1 MLRLDKVSFQY
12 DQQKIF
18 SDISIEISAGE
29 HLLIH
34 GASGCGKT
42 TLMYVMAGLLK
53 ASSGNITFDGQS
65 YNDLSSSQLDSLRAK
80 NYGFLFQRIH
90 LIPHL
95 TVQQNISLTAGSV
108 IDPDIM
114 DALDIGALLSK
125 KASALSVGQAQRV
138 AIARAIAHKPRVIFV
153 DEPTSALDNDNAA
166 KAIDL
171 LIEQA
176 ALHNAALI
184 VTSHDDR
191 VQSKFE
197 KRLML

>member
-1 MLRLDKVSFQY
+1 
-12 DQQKIF
+12 
-18 SDISIEISAGE
+18 
-29 HLLIH
+29 
-34 GASGCGKT
+34 
-42 TLMYVMAGLLK
+42 MAGLLK

-114 DALDIGALLSK
+114 DALDISALLSK

-138 AIARAIAHKPRVIFV
+138 ALARAIAHKPRVIFV